1 MTSCGV
7 LLAYWVTSR
16 LCLGNTRPLHY
27 LPWTMQSLGSPASPR
42 STNRPASPQ
51 LQLSRPLQH
60 LLLHLLHILP
70 LSRHQSGQLPNSFH
84 PHHLD
89 LHQPRLLLL
98 HPYHLLLHLD
108 TKPLLLHL
116 PSLHLLGAACLLYP
130 RHLHL
135 PRHQRLLLRL
145 HPTPLHPLPHP
156 ASTSRL
162 CAVLLNPLLS
172 QTYLPWLLTS

>member
-16 LCLGNTRPLHY
+16 LCLGNTRPLPY

-42 STNRPASPQ
+42 STNQPVLPQ
-51 LQLSRPLQH
+51 LQLSQSPLH
-60 LLLHLLHILP
+60 PLLHLPHILA
-70 LSRHQSGQLPNSFH
+70 LNEHQSGQLPNSFH
-84 PHHLD
+84 HRHLD
-89 LHQPRLLLL
+89 LHQPRLPLPLL
-98 HPYHLLLHLD
+98 YHLLLHPD
-108 TKPLLLHL
+108 IRPLLPPL
-116 PSLHLLGAACLLYP
+116 PLPPLLGAACLLFP

-172 QTYLPWLLTS
+172 QTYLP